1 MLEDGCLVE
10 KGTYEELIQKD
21 GLFAEFIHNY
31 LKIKEIN
38 QKESEIGIIILTI
51 KFAVYMNF

>member
-38 QKESEIGIIILTI
+38 HKESEIGIN
-51 KFAVYMNF
+51 VYLLR